1 MEPWA
6 DGALLAFSKVD
17 RQMRELLQG
26 LDADALNWT
35 PGPETN
41 SLWVLATHMVA
52 AQRWYLAKAVGREF
66 TRDRAAEFA
75 SSGADTARLIA
86 DLDTAEA
93 ETRSALEQLTAADLS
108 REVEIRG
115 PWTVGRILFDLAEHL
130 SEHMGHAQLTRQ
142 LLDQR
147 NAAS

>member
-1 MEPWA
+1 MEAWA
-6 DGALLAFSKVD
+6 EGAVLAFSKVD

-26 LDADALNWT
+26 LDADALNWK

-52 AQRWYLAKAVGREF
+52 AQRWYLAKAVGDEF

-93 ETRSALEQLTAADLS
+93 ETRAAFERLTAADMS

-142 LLDQR
+142 LWDAR
-147 NAAS
+147 T